1 MLEYSK
7 YEIIIKGFLKF
18 TFFDVLYLKSPD
30 GKAHEWP
37 LYDLENKEVMV
48 VDEFN
53 IHQKKES
60 KRKILDWER
69 VYFLRN

>member
-1 MLEYSK
+1 M
-7 YEIIIKGFLKF
+7 
-18 TFFDVLYLKSPD
+18 YLKSPD

-69 VYFLRN
+69 IYFLRN

>member
-18 TFFDVLYLKSPD
+18 TFFDVLSLESPD
-30 GKAHEWP
+30 GKVHEWP

-69 VYFLRN
+69 IYFLRN

>member
-30 GKAHEWP
+30 GKANEWP

-69 VYFLRN
+69 IYFLRN

>member
-1 MLEYSK
+1 LE
-7 YEIIIKGFLKF
+7 
-18 TFFDVLYLKSPD
+18 SPD

-69 VYFLRN
+69 IYFLRN